1 MLSVE
6 LPKTVEKQFWNVVQ
20 SSYQGDLKIAILAFL
35 QLHEKYGWKE
45 QLLKDVQSIRSE
57 VRRKGGIKAK
67 TIDDA
72 VKRHRKTIGASGA

>member
-6 LPKTVEKQFWNVVQ
+6 LPKTIEKQLRNVVQ
-20 SSYQGDLKIAILAFL
+20 SSYQGNLKIAILAFL

-57 VRRKGGIKAK
+57 VRRKGGIKTK

-72 VKRHRKTIGASGA
+72 VKRCRRTMGASGG

>member
-6 LPKTVEKQFWNVVQ
+6 LPKTIEKQLRDVVQ

-35 QLHEKYGWKE
+35 HLHEKYGWKE

-67 TIDDA
+67 TIDAA
-72 VKRHRKTIGASGA
+72 VKRYRRSMGASSA

>member
-6 LPKTVEKQFWNVVQ
+6 LPKTIEKQLRNVVQ

-72 VKRHRKTIGASGA
+72 VKRYRKTMGASGA

>member
-45 QLLKDVQSIRSE
+45 QLRKDVQSIRSE
-57 VRRKGGIKAK
+57 VRRKGGIKTK

-72 VKRHRKTIGASGA
+72 VKRYRKTIGASGA

>member
-6 LPKTVEKQFWNVVQ
+6 LPKTIEKQLRDVVQ
-20 SSYQGDLKIAILAFL
+20 SSYQGNLKIAILAFL
-35 QLHEKYGWKE
+35 DLHEKYGWKE

-72 VKRHRKTIGASGA
+72 VKRYRRTMGGSGG